1 MNAKNKKVLLLTDME
16 HGIESIIQQVTNIQ
30 RENML
35 TIHSCD
41 SVIVHP
47 FGDIMRSIIIA
58 IYQENVEEIFV
69 VGIEDKETNVVNLQ
83 IQRDSIKNNKE
94 LDYLFE
100 NCMPEFSSGSLEEWL
115 SGKENVSEN
124 IEKSIDM
131 IRHHPLVPSNVKV
144 HGFKIDKTGGKETV
158 VKISANKVAESM
170 NEFIKDKLSID
181 KQLLFGLMSFTKSKR
196 NLL

>member
-1 MNAKNKKVLLLTDME
+1 MSSKNKKVLVLTDIE
-16 HGIESIIQQVTNIQ
+16 HGIEPIVQQVTNIQ
-30 RENML
+30 QENML
-35 TIHSCD
+35 TIHSYD

-47 FGDIMRSIIIA
+47 YGDIMRSIIIA
-58 IYQENVEEIFV
+58 IYEENVEEIFV
-69 VGIEDKETNVVNLQ
+69 VGIEDKETDVVNLQ

-115 SGKENVSEN
+115 SGKENVNEN

-144 HGFKIDKTGGKETV
+144 HGFKIDRTGGKETV
-158 VKISANKVAESM
+158 VEVSASKVV
-170 NEFIKDKLSID
+170 
-181 KQLLFGLMSFTKSKR
+181 KQMHSYV
-196 NLL
+196 

>member
-1 MNAKNKKVLLLTDME
+1 EME
-16 HGIESIIQQVTNIQ
+16 QGIEPIIQQVTNIQ
-30 RENML
+30 QENML
-35 TIHSCD
+35 TIHSYD

-58 IYQENVEEIFV
+58 IYEENVEEIAV

-83 IQRDSIKNNKE
+83 VQRDSIKNNKE

-131 IRHHPLVPSNVKV
+131 IRHHPLVPCDGKV
-144 HGFKIDKTGGKETV
+144 HGFMIGKTGEKETV
-158 VKISANKVAESM
+158 VKVSANKVAECM
-170 NEFIKDKLSID
+170 N
-181 KQLLFGLMSFTKSKR
+181 
-196 NLL
+196 